1 MPDADLTIRYD
12 FGGVSVQEKMDFLC
26 VVFILVKDVVE
37 TQENISEEKYVQI
50 YNEQFENI
58 VSDLNNIYD
67 FTEFCRLFIRYFGEH
82 ILRDDVEPIRWTFF
96 GKKCLLIL
104 WQCLRTM
111 TTIGERVTILIR

>member
-26 VVFILVKDVVE
+26 VVFILLKDVAE
-37 TQENISEEKYVQI
+37 AQENISEEKYVQI

-58 VSDLNNIYD
+58 VSDLNDIYD
-67 FTEFCRLFIRYFGEH
+67 FTEFFRFFIRYFGDH
-82 ILRDDVEPIRWTFF
+82 ILLDDVEPICWTFF

-111 TTIGERVTILIR
+111 TMIGERVTILVR

>member
-58 VSDLNNIYD
+58 VSDLNDIYD

-111 TTIGERVTILIR
+111 TTIGERLTILIR